1 LLQSAAQARRRRR
14 RSLALGTVPAALVGA
29 CGELVA
35 RNPSVA
41 GGLTAFLIVVA
52 YVSANALW
60 YQPRVQ
66 RDVFLRT
73 RPELVYQPAGRTS
86 APEKAPSDPGVAR
99 LQSALHD
106 AGFYDGPVDGV
117 KGPRTDQ
124 ALADYRKANPA
135 ADAPPA
141 PPASAPPH
149 PSIAVP
155 LPRPNADAAIDVKA
169 TTADIPESAGSA
181 LAPADIVRI
190 QAGLKAFGNDAI
202 HIDGVAGTE
211 TRNAIREFQSLFHL
225 PVTGQADSALMTKMR
240 EVGLID

>member
-1 LLQSAAQARRRRR
+1 MLQSAAQARRRRK
-14 RSLALGTVPAALVGA
+14 RSLALGTVPAALIGA

-35 RNPSVA
+35 RNPSVT
-41 GGLTAFLIVVA
+41 GGLAAFVIVVA

-66 RDVFLRT
+66 REVFLRT
-73 RPELVYQPAGRTS
+73 RPELVRQAPATS
-86 APEKAPSDPGVAR
+86 SSAVSAPSDPDVAR
-99 LQSALHD
+99 LQSALRD

-124 ALADYRKANPA
+124 ALADYRKARPQADPSSPPVPEA
-135 ADAPPA
+135 A
-141 PPASAPPH
+141 PH
-149 PSIAVP
+149 PAVAVP
-155 LPRPNADAAIDVKA
+155 LPRPHAEIAVDGT
-169 TTADIPESAGSA
+169 TTANIPDKAGST
-181 LAPADIVRI
+181 LAAPDIVRI

-202 HIDGVAGTE
+202 HIDGVPGAE

-225 PVTGQADSALMTKMR
+225 PVTGQADRALMAKMH